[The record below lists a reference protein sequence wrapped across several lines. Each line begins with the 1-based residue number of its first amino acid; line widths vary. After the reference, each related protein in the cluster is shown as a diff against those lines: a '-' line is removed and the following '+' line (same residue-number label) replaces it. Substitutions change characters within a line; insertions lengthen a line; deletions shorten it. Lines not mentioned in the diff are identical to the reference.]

1 MKFISKVRNIINN
14 IFNPHTMGTEQDIN
28 ENYYGS
34 ICDHYTISSLLPY
47 RVYDDKN
54 DIYVNSDSFSF
65 IIELNPLV
73 GGDMQT
79 SNLLTQLITDG
90 LPEECYVSFFN
101 WASPN
106 IEPFL
111 DRWTEPRQFV
121 GDLYAK
127 QALER
132 KKFFMKGVRNTL
144 FSGIPFTIKNFRSFM
159 TATMSFSTGG
169 NKDEILKKLIG
180 FRQTSK
186 GTMKNIG
193 MYSDKTLPFTPDKL
207 INLLSEILNPISDN
221 SYEYIS
227 YDKLNPINRQ
237 ITSNEN
243 ILTISSSDSLMFDKD
258 GIVVKSLS
266 VRSYPEMWAQ
276 WQCSELIGS
285 LSNDQLRMTCPFMTC
300 FSFVIENEEKR
311 TTNAKIKQVR
321 ITQQVNSPIAKFMP
335 ELDEKKRYIDFTV
348 DKLNK
353 GQKLATASY
362 SVIVFDTQENIDL
375 SEQTLKSIY
384 KNNGWVLQTDKIIQ
398 IATFLSALPF
408 TLGNGLGKEYFDN
421 AEKGKTM
428 VSWTCANLLPVQG
441 EYKGMASPVMQ
452 LIGRRGQ
459 PLYWDP
465 FGNEGG
471 NYNVAV
477 IGKSGSGKSV
487 FMQELVTSL
496 RGTGCRAY
504 VIDDGRSFMNTCLL
518 QGGKFVYFAA
528 DQNICLNPFTLL
540 SDYGDTEDQIEDVNL
555 ITNIIKTMCFSVGQ
569 ADDFQSG
576 AINDIVLEIIRAK
589 GRKATITDVRDFL
602 LKKKDTRLNDLA
614 VMLGKFSRGGQYEKY
629 FEGKCNI
636 EIDNDFISFEMA
648 ELKDKKDLQSVVML
662 VLMFV
667 ISKKLYYGDRLTR
680 LALIIDEAWDL
691 LQGGGAVG
699 NFIEGF
705 VRRCRKY
712 GGTLITGTQSVE
724 DYYKNPGSTAA
735 LNNSDW
741 VCLLAQKPEAIDALE
756 KSGKVA
762 MDKTKKELLRS
773 LKMSS
778 KQYSEVMITNPD
790 GYFLG
795 RLILDRYTLAM
806 YSSKAEDVARI
817 QKLQE
822 EGKTL
827 AEAVEISAGLVGDLK

>member
-1 MKFISKVRNIINN
+1 MDA
-14 IFNPHTMGTEQDIN
+14 NPYSREID
-28 ENYYGS
+28 YKS
-34 ICDHYTISSLLPY
+34 ICDYYTIPSLLPY
-47 RVYDDKN
+47 RVYDDIN
-54 DIYVNSDSFSF
+54 DIYVNSNSFSF

-106 IEPFL
+106 VEPFL
-111 DRWTEPRQFV
+111 DRWVEPRRLV

-127 QALER
+127 QAMER
-132 KKFFMKGVRNTL
+132 KKFFMGGVRNTL
-144 FSGIPFTIKNFRSFM
+144 FPGVPFTLKNFRSFM
-159 TATMSFSTGG
+159 TATIPFNMGK
-169 NKDEILKKLIG
+169 NRDETLKKLIG

-193 MYSDKTLPFTPDKL
+193 MYSDRTLPFTPDKF
-207 INLLSEILNPISDN
+207 INLLSEILNPISDSN
-221 SYEYIS
+221 YEYIS

-237 ITSNEN
+237 ITSGEN
-243 ILTISSSDSLMFDKD
+243 ILAISSNDSLIFDRDK
-258 GIVVKSLS
+258 IVVKSLS
-266 VRSYPEMWAQ
+266 VKSYPEMWAQ

-285 LSNDQLRMTCPFMTC
+285 LANDQLRMTCPFLTC

-311 TTNAKIKQVR
+311 TAKAKIKQLR
-321 ITQQVNSPIAKFMP
+321 TTQQANSPIAKFMP
-335 ELDEKKRYIDFTV
+335 ELEEKKRYIDFTV
-348 DKLNK
+348 DKLDK

-362 SVIVFDTQENIDL
+362 SAIIYDTQENIDL

-398 IATFLSALPF
+398 LATFLSALPF
-408 TLGNGLGKEYFDN
+408 TLGNGLGKEYFEH

-518 QGGKFVYFAA
+518 QGGRFVYFAA
-528 DQNICLNPFTLL
+528 SQNICLNPFTLL
-540 SDYGDTEDQIEDVNL
+540 SDDGDTEDQIEDVNL

-569 ADDFQSG
+569 ANDFQSG
-576 AINDIVLEIIRAK
+576 AINDIVLEIIGTK
-589 GRKATITDVRDFL
+589 GRTATVTDVRDLLL
-602 LKKKDTRLNDLA
+602 LKEDIRLKDLA
-614 VMLGKFSRGGQYEKY
+614 VMLGRFSRGGQYEKY

-648 ELKDKKDLQSVVML
+648 ELKDKKDLQSIVML

-667 ISKKLYYGDRLTR
+667 ISKKLYYGDRLKK

-712 GGTLITGTQSVE
+712 GGTLITGTQSIE

-741 VCLLAQKPEAIDALE
+741 VCLLAQKPEAIEALE
-756 KSGKVA
+756 KSGKVM
-762 MDKTKKELLRS
+762 MDRTKKELLRS
-773 LKMSS
+773 LRMNS
-778 KQYSEVMITNPD
+778 KQYSEVMITNQD

-795 RLILDRYTLAM
+795 RLILDKYTLAM

-817 QKLQE
+817 QQLQM

-827 AEAVEISAGLVGDLK
+827 AEAVEISAGLVGESK